1 MSLNKFFR
9 CQSTL
14 AKFEN
19 CGYLKPYLDPFAD
32 WLAKHQFTKSCSRK
46 HIRNIVHFS
55 YFLQKVGQVDLYD
68 LTKHLD
74 AFVLEHIPQC
84 TCKEWKHV
92 RGSKVVSYSL
102 NRFKK
107 FMTACLGVSFN
118 AEDFAYSKIH
128 NDFLS
133 WLSEIHYLDDATI
146 ALRSQYLKKF
156 LRWYKDTFRWQDLSK
171 LAPQDVEIFLIE
183 NTKDCGKSYKRS
195 LQATLRGFF
204 DFCYEQ
210 GYTPRNLRF
219 SVPTIRTYRLS
230 KAPKAIKEDEALKL
244 LASIDRSTD
253 SGKRNYAILILLYT
267 YGVRG
272 GQIRALKLDDI
283 DWHNEQIHFPA
294 LKDGKSCSFPLTAEA
309 GNSLL
314 DYLCNVRKKTD
325 YRKVFLTLR
334 APFVPMTN
342 HGALSQMV
350 RTSIINAQVMS
361 PNQGSHCFRHAF
373 VSRMLKHDEP
383 FKYIADMLGHKYIQ
397 TTFIYTKI
405 DFSSLAE
412 VALELPEVKK

>member
-1 MSLNKFFR
+1 
-9 CQSTL
+9 
-14 AKFEN
+14 
-19 CGYLKPYLDPFAD
+19 
-32 WLAKHQFTKSCSRK
+32 
-46 HIRNIVHFS
+46 
-55 YFLQKVGQVDLYD
+55 
-68 LTKHLD
+68 
-74 AFVLEHIPQC
+74 VLEHIPQC

-92 RGSKVVSYSL
+92 RGSKVVAYSL

-107 FMTACLGVSFN
+107 FMTACHGVNFN
-118 AEDFAYSKIH
+118 VEDFAYSKIH

-133 WLSEIHYLDDATI
+133 RLSEIHYLDDGTI

-156 LRWYKDTFRWQDLSK
+156 LRWYKETFNWRDLSK
-171 LAPQDVEIFLIE
+171 LTPADVEIFLIE
-183 NTKDCGKSYKRS
+183 NTKDYGKSYKRS

-244 LASIDRSTD
+244 LTSIDRSTD
-253 SGKRNYAILILLYT
+253 SGKRNYAILILLFT

-272 GQIRALKLDDI
+272 GQIRWLKLDDI

-294 LKDGKSCSFPLTAEA
+294 LKGGKSCSFPLTAEA

-314 DYLCNVRKKTD
+314 DYLRNVRKKTG
-325 YRKVFLTLR
+325 YREVFLTLR
-334 APFVPMTN
+334 APFVPMNRNT
-342 HGALSQMV
+342 LSQMV
-350 RTSIINAQVMS
+350 RTSILKAQVVS
-361 PNQGSHCFRHAF
+361 PTLGSHCFRHAF
-373 VSRMLKHDEP
+373 VSRMLKQNEP
-383 FKYIADMLGHKYIQ
+383 FKHIADMLGHKYIQ

>member
-1 MSLNKFFR
+1 MSLNKFFH

-14 AKFEN
+14 EKFEK
-19 CGYLKPYLDPFAD
+19 CGYLKPFLDPFAN
-32 WLAKHQFTKSCSRK
+32 WLEKQHFTKSCSRK

-55 YFLQKVGQVDLYD
+55 YFLQEAEDVDFYD
-68 LTKHLD
+68 LSKHMD

-92 RGSKVVSYSL
+92 RAGKAVSYSL

-107 FMTACLGVSFN
+107 FMTACLGVNFN
-118 AEDFAYSKIH
+118 AEDLAYSKIH

-133 WLSEIHYLDDATI
+133 WLSEIHHLDDRTI

-156 LRWYKDTFRWQDLSK
+156 LRWYKETFSSHNLSK
-171 LAPQDVEIFLIE
+171 LEPQDVEIFLIKD
-183 NTKDCGKSYKRS
+183 TKGYGKSYKRS
-195 LQATLRGFF
+195 LQATLRSFF

-210 GYTPRNLRF
+210 GYTPRNLRL

-230 KAPKAIKEDEALKL
+230 KAPRAIKEDEALKL

-253 SGKRNYAILILLYT
+253 SGKRNYAILLLLFT

-272 GQIRALKLDDI
+272 GQLRALKLDDI
-283 DWHNEQIHFPA
+283 DWRNEQIRFPA
-294 LKDGKSCSFPLTAEA
+294 LKGGKSCSFPLTAEA

-314 DYLCNVRKKTD
+314 DYLRNVRKKTD
-325 YRKVFLTLR
+325 YREVFLTLR

-342 HGALSQMV
+342 HGALSKIV
-350 RTSIINAQVMS
+350 RSSILKAQVIS
-361 PNQGSHCFRHAF
+361 PNLGSHCFRHAF
-373 VSRMLKHDEP
+373 VSSMLKQDES
-383 FKYIADMLGHKYIQ
+383 FKHIADMLGHKYIQ

-412 VALELPEVKK
+412 VALELPEVRK